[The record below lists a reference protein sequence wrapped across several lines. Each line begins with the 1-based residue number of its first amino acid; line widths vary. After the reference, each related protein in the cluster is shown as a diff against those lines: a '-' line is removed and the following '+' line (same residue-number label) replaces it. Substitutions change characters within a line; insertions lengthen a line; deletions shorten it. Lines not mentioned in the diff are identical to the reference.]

1 MTCLFKAACFDGRDI
16 EKASIDYIS
25 NRSVQETYAGLGLC
39 TDNVVVE
46 EGQGFP
52 STDQIVAF
60 HRQLF
65 EAGKTELIVTGLRS
79 AYDRLCSLGLPA
91 YRLKPTKSAIRETY
105 QLAIL
110 EAKALLN
117 KATQAT
123 VGILNIDN
131 FSAWVNTAKSE
142 YEIQKVKLR
151 LHEIVLEYSQSI
163 QGSVTYRGGD
173 EFVIFATRGAVEEA
187 TNFYEV
193 APLISHVK
201 NELPFS
207 ISYGLG
213 LGTTA
218 AEAEQNARSALAKAK
233 EVGGNSCFVFTEDGK
248 VLGPLGTNQQLE
260 YLQRSSDERIVRC
273 AKAAGLSVTTIS
285 RLESLIRKKGRSCLT
300 ANDIAE
306 GFGVTLRSGR
316 RILAAL
322 EQAKLARAVGE
333 EQPVGRGRPRQV
345 YKIELV

>member
-1 MTCLFKAACFDGRDI
+1 
-16 EKASIDYIS
+16 
-25 NRSVQETYAGLGLC
+25 
-39 TDNVVVE
+39 
-46 EGQGFP
+46 
-52 STDQIVAF
+52 
-60 HRQLF
+60 
-65 EAGKTELIVTGLRS
+65 
-79 AYDRLCSLGLPA
+79 
-91 YRLKPTKSAIRETY
+91 
-105 QLAIL
+105 
-110 EAKALLN
+110 
-117 KATQAT
+117 
-123 VGILNIDN
+123 
-131 FSAWVNTAKSE
+131 
-142 YEIQKVKLR
+142 
-151 LHEIVLEYSQSI
+151 
-163 QGSVTYRGGD
+163 
-173 EFVIFATRGAVEEA
+173 
-187 TNFYEV
+187 
-193 APLISHVK
+193 
-201 NELPFS
+201 
-207 ISYGLG
+207 
-213 LGTTA
+213 
-218 AEAEQNARSALAKAK
+218 ALAKAK